1 MYSVLPSRSVL
12 LALGVAGLLTGIC
25 IKAEA
30 CGLNW
35 SQPKSHFEG
44 VSFQGYVFL
53 VESLGDI
60 VLKDGKKLP
69 VWALFRSESNTTS
82 PYLGHGWELPLLE
95 SRIVQLDERWFR
107 VVEPTGWYRYFWRDE
122 KDPTVLHGQ
131 NNWKGVIRGN
141 SISVMADCGDRLDFR
156 DGRIVSMDLKG
167 RKLQIERTVDGTVA
181 LKEGSS
187 TLLAVQKGL
196 TKEGLEMKWG
206 NGEILGITQVARPLV
221 EVIGGRAV
229 IGRTVESL
237 GAITRGNGEKRTWEY
252 AVDEKL
258 RPSLKQGDRLITWN
272 PTTRHIVTDADWT
285 YDIQPGEGPR
295 DANAAIGRTNAQGQ
309 KEFWHYDKAK
319 GEEIVQGIDGVK
331 KITTWFTSGKLSG
344 LLRKVSVRTPSG
356 ELKTENNVYD
366 EEGKI
371 LRQNTTDSV
380 AYYAPDGSGLV
391 DGFVHKG
398 IPYYK
403 NGKILGDFK

>member
-1 MYSVLPSRSVL
+1 M
-12 LALGVAGLLTGIC
+12 
-25 IKAEA
+25 KAEA

-69 VWALFRSESNTTS
+69 VWALFCSESNTTS

-206 NGEILGITQVARPLV
+206 NGDLLEITQVARPLV

-229 IGRTVESL
+229 IGRKVESL
-237 GAITRGNGEKRTWEY
+237 GVITRGNGEKRTWEY
-252 AVDEKL
+252 AVDGKL
-258 RPSLKQGDRLITWN
+258 RPSLKQGDRLITWD
-272 PTTRHIVTDADWT
+272 PTTRHIVSDADWT
-285 YDIQPGEGPR
+285 YDIKPGEGLR
-295 DANAAIGRTNAQGQ
+295 DTNAAIGRTNAQGQ
-309 KEFWHYDKAK
+309 KEFWHYNQSN
-319 GEEIVQGIDGVK
+319 GEEVTVDSNDLK
-331 KITTWFTSGKLSG
+331 KRKVSFISG
-344 LLRKVSVRTPSG
+344 LLQGKLRKIEVSQGDSTVAMIQKSFDEKGRLLRYSESG
-356 ELKTENNVYD
+356 FGTEEWYYGEGGSIQKTEIEKGSIEFSENGVL
-366 EEGKI
+366 KI
-371 LRQNTTDSV
+371 IKLNDQV
-380 AYYAPDGSGLV
+380 LW
-391 DGFVHKG
+391 
-398 IPYYK
+398 K
-403 NGKILGDFK
+403 NEHN